1 LAKNAIHLGDHVD
14 IRTEY
19 VTLNVSDG
27 TSMRAYVAGPSGPGA
42 KAGLLVMQEAFGVN
56 AHVRGVTE
64 RFGREGYLAIAPELF
79 HRTAAGFEGR
89 YDDFPSVMAHMQ
101 ALRDPSMEAD
111 FHAAHD
117 WLRANGAGDNSAA
130 VGFCMGGRAA
140 FLAAMTLPLKSAVSF
155 YGGGIAPSQYGAGL
169 LGRVSELRAPVL
181 LFWGG
186 RDQHIPADHVRAT
199 TEALRAA
206 QKSFVNVEFSDADH
220 GFFCDA
226 RPSYNPAAAAE
237 AWPLTLAFLK
247 TNSSA
252 HEQGAA
258 ARS

>member
-1 LAKNAIHLGDHVD
+1 MGGKNVD

-19 VTLNVSDG
+19 VDLKVSDG
-27 TSMRAYVAGPSGPGA
+27 TSMRAYVAGPTGA
-42 KAGLLVMQEAFGVN
+42 AAKPGLLVIQEAFGVN
-56 AHVRGVTE
+56 AHIRGVTE
-64 RFGREGYLAIAPELF
+64 RFAREGYLAIAPELF
-79 HRTAAGFEGR
+79 HRTAPGFEGR
-89 YDDFPSVMAHMQ
+89 YDDFPSVMGHMQ
-101 ALRDPSMEAD
+101 ALKDPSMEAD
-111 FHAAHD
+111 LHAAHE
-117 WLRANGAGDNSAA
+117 WLHSNGAGESSSA

-140 FLAAMTLPLKSAVSF
+140 FLAALSLPLKCAVSF
-155 YGGGIAPSQYGAGL
+155 YGGGIAPTQYGAGL
-169 LGRVSELRAPVL
+169 LGRTSELRAPVL

-186 RDQHIPADHVRAT
+186 RDQHIGADQVHQTV
-199 TEALRAA
+199 EALRGAK
-206 QKSFVNVEFSDADH
+206 KSFVNVEFSDADH

-252 HEQGAA
+252 HDHGAG

>member
-1 LAKNAIHLGDHVD
+1 MPIDLGDHVD
-14 IRTEY
+14 IRTEF

-27 TSMRAYVAGPSGPGA
+27 TSMRAYVAGPAGG
-42 KAGLLVMQEAFGVN
+42 KTGLLVMQEAFGVN
-56 AHVRGVTE
+56 AHIRSVTE

-79 HRTAAGFEGR
+79 HRTAPGFEGR
-89 YDDFPSVMAHMQ
+89 YDDFASVMPHMQ
-101 ALRDPSMEAD
+101 ALKDPSMEAD
-111 FHAAHD
+111 FRAAHD
-117 WLRANGAGDNSAA
+117 WLRANGAGDDASA

-140 FLAAMTLPLKSAVSF
+140 FLAAITLPLKSAVSF

-186 RDQHIPADHVRAT
+186 RDQHIGADQVRAT
-199 TEALRAA
+199 VEALRGAS
-206 QKSFVNVEFSDADH
+206 KTFVNVEFSDADH

-237 AWPLTLAFLK
+237 AWPLTQAFLK
-247 TNSSA
+247 TNSA
-252 HEQGAA
+252 AQQQAA
-258 ARS
+258 AKQS